1 MKIGEVPQGVDS
13 TRTKLSIC
21 VVTWN
26 SESVIRSCLQAI
38 YNDEMSGDWELFVVD
53 NGSTDSTVGIV
64 REEFPRA
71 ILLEPGEN
79 LGFSRANNLALTRAA
94 GEFLLLLNPDTEP
107 RPGAL
112 GKLVDFMQQESEVGI
127 VGPRL
132 IRPSGKLEL
141 SCGRSPTM
149 IREIGR
155 KLLLHRVFPF
165 FRFGRWDHE
174 TRRSVGWVTG
184 ACLMV
189 RRETGTQTG
198 FLDPRIYMCLEDVD
212 WCMRVRK
219 AGWDVVYFP
228 ASEVIH
234 IGGSIIRTNFTEM
247 LVVSQQSLFYLFFKH
262 FGKIHV
268 QLLRFFTAIE
278 MGLRMGLWS
287 VMMASPAH
295 HREARQRLLAY
306 LLILRKTIAE
316 RPYYYPVTEE
326 GRPSTSD
333 E

>member
-38 YNDEMSGDWELFVVD
+38 YNDSMSGDWELFVVD

-127 VGPRL
+127 GGPRL

-165 FRFGRWDHE
+165 LDLAAGI
-174 TRRSVGWVTG
+174 TRRDVRSDGLPVPALWFG
-184 ACLMV
+184 A
-189 RRETGTQTG
+189 
-198 FLDPRIYMCLEDVD
+198 
-212 WCMRVRK
+212 K
-219 AGWDVVYFP
+219 P
-228 ASEVIH
+228 ALKPDSSIRAFTCALKTL
-234 IGGSIIRTNFTEM
+234 IG
-247 LVVSQQSLFYLFFKH
+247 
-262 FGKIHV
+262 
-268 QLLRFFTAIE
+268 A
-278 MGLRMGLWS
+278 
-287 VMMASPAH
+287 
-295 HREARQRLLAY
+295 
-306 LLILRKTIAE
+306 
-316 RPYYYPVTEE
+316 
-326 GRPSTSD
+326 
-333 E
+333 